1 MIGWSHCG
9 ALETD
14 APQRHLSPARF
25 PCLLVF
31 RRAHPAAEARP
42 NRLSRGSSAVFLI
55 SNAYAQT
62 AAPASGGGEFPI
74 VMVIA
79 MMVVFFF
86 VMVRPQMKRAKET
99 KTMLEALAKGDEVVT
114 VGGVLGRISKIGDT
128 YVHIEAGPNVEL
140 QIQRSAIVQVLP
152 KGTLK

>member
-1 MIGWSHCG
+1 
-9 ALETD
+9 
-14 APQRHLSPARF
+14 
-25 PCLLVF
+25 
-31 RRAHPAAEARP
+31 
-42 NRLSRGSSAVFLI
+42 VFLI

-62 AAPASGGGEFPI
+62 AAPASGGGEFNYI
-74 VMVIA
+74 LILA
-79 MMVVFFF
+79 MMAVFFF

-99 KTMLEALAKGDEVVT
+99 KTMLAALAKGDEVVT

-128 YVHIEAGPNVEL
+128 YVHIETGSNVEL

>member
-1 MIGWSHCG
+1 
-9 ALETD
+9 
-14 APQRHLSPARF
+14 
-25 PCLLVF
+25 
-31 RRAHPAAEARP
+31 
-42 NRLSRGSSAVFLI
+42 VFLI

-62 AAPASGGGEFPI
+62 AAPAASGGEFSWVMI
-74 VMVIA
+74 VA

-128 YVHIEAGPNVEL
+128 YLHIEVAGNVEL